1 MKATPAG
8 EPAPPESPALEPTRD
23 PGSENFPVASWLL
36 SREVRPKVLGF
47 YRFVR
52 AADDIGDH
60 PDLTPAQKLARL
72 DALEAA
78 LDDPATAV
86 PEAVGLHAAGAGTE
100 EARSMLSAFR
110 QDASQGRYADWAE
123 LQGYCARSAAPVGRM
138 LLRLHGE
145 DPALHPAADALCEA
159 LQILNHLQD
168 LVPDRAA
175 LDRVYLPVPW
185 MDEAGGEAAFFA
197 PGTDRRPVLDAALD
211 RVEEA
216 LDRASGLARGLRSR
230 RLALETAVTLGC
242 ARTLLARLRA
252 ADPVAGRVA
261 LTKGDFAR
269 ALAAAPRLGPSDAAL
284 VRARVARSGSSFARG
299 MAALRGERRRA
310 LWAVY
315 AFCRAVDDIADG
327 AMPLPEK
334 RLALAQW
341 RAKLAAPDCALSREL
356 AWARARFALP
366 VAECEAMIA
375 GMETDSAPRLRLPD
389 EAALDLY
396 CRRVAGS
403 VGAMAVRI
411 FGEPRAEG
419 FGLALGRTFQLVNI
433 LRDLDEDA
441 TRDRVYLPLSLLG
454 GDGTA
459 GALLASPALPRVAAA
474 LARRARDGFRAAEA
488 ELAGLDARAMR
499 PARVMMWGYARLL
512 DRLIARGFARRGERP
527 RLAPGEKARMAWFAL
542 TGRLP
547 ASVLP
552 DWRDEPAQDPQGS
565 GSGRP
570 AAPRAA

>member
-1 MKATPAG
+1 MNSVPAG
-8 EPAPPESPALEPTRD
+8 EPASPSVAPTRGPD
-23 PGSENFPVASWLL
+23 SENFPVASWLL

-52 AADDIGDH
+52 AADDIADH
-60 PDLTPAQKLARL
+60 PGLAPARKLARL

-78 LDDPATAV
+78 LDDPATTV
-86 PEAVGLHAAGAGTE
+86 PEATGLHAAGTGTE
-100 EARSMLSAFR
+100 EARAMLSAFR
-110 QDASQGRYADWAE
+110 QDATQGRYADWAG
-123 LQGYCARSAAPVGRM
+123 LRDYCARSAAPVGRM

-145 DPALHPAADALCEA
+145 DPALVPAADALCEA

-168 LVPDRAA
+168 LLPDREA
-175 LDRVYLPVPW
+175 LDRVYLPLPW
-185 MDEAGGEAAFFA
+185 MEEAGGEAAFLA

-216 LDRASGLARGLRSR
+216 LDRASGLARGMRSR
-230 RLALETAVTLGC
+230 RLALETAFTQGC

-261 LTKGDFAR
+261 LTKADFAR

-284 VRARVARSGSSFARG
+284 VRARVARSGSSFGRG

-327 AMPLPEK
+327 AMPLAEK

-341 RAKLAAPDCALSREL
+341 RGKLSAPDCALSREL

-389 EAALDLY
+389 EAALELY

-433 LRDLDEDA
+433 LRDIDEDA
-441 TRDRVYLPLSLLG
+441 TRDRVYIPLSLLG
-454 GDGTA
+454 QDGPA
-459 GALLASPALPRVAAA
+459 EALLASPALPRVAEA
-474 LARRARDGFRAAEA
+474 LARRAREGFQAAEA
-488 ELAGLDARAMR
+488 ELARLDPTAMR

-512 DRLIARGFARRGERP
+512 DRLTARGFARRSERP
-527 RLAPGEKARMAWFAL
+527 RLARGEKLRMAWFAL
-542 TGRLP
+542 SGRLP

-552 DWRDEPAQDPQGS
+552 GWD
-565 GSGRP
+565 
-570 AAPRAA
+570 AAPPPPADAERVPRRAA